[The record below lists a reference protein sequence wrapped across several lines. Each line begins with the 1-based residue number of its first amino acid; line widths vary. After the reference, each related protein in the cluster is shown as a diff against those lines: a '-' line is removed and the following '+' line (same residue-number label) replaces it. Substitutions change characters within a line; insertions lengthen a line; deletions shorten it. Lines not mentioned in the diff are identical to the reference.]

1 MSRYNLTD
9 FEWNVIDSLLPNVR
23 RAETG
28 CFQAAALLTRMS
40 ARGATPKCLSA
51 APHVRLLTYN
61 GPVRHARRT
70 LKTTQNGLSTLEN
83 AGVKRTSLFLFDRS
97 RSVYRYSATR
107 IRTHVLHRTVGCA
120 TDPIHK
126 RV

>member
-51 APHVRLLTYN
+51 APHVRCPARAQNVENERPFNPRKRGGEEDL
-61 GPVRHARRT
+61 PVLVRPFA
-70 LKTTQNGLSTLEN
+70 
-83 AGVKRTSLFLFDRS
+83 
-97 RSVYRYSATR
+97 
-107 IRTHVLHRTVGCA
+107 
-120 TDPIHK
+120 
-126 RV
+126 